1 MLLRKQAHITP
12 YRGMPTESVVSWEGV
27 ASVAWEELVVKYF
40 NAGVLTDDVNS
51 AAWTPVVLKI
61 SVGWIK
67 NELGFALGKYWD
79 SSLSIISA
87 TLDSEVESTPEM
99 FEAIDL
105 FWLEKGLLSITER
118 LSDGQYLVDYQKGVI
133 YGKKKTDGISVV
145 AGYIT
150 SWSAAETASYST
162 KVVRPAA
169 ILTTS
174 YDSWNVIG
182 PVDSKNQLIVYF
194 FYTKGDSTSAQLKIE
209 FSDNWT
215 DYVQE
220 TFNVVSGW
228 TSTETLWERTFTTS
242 GNYRIPVPIKDKY
255 IKISTKATGTVT
267 SSSVAIN
274 AIVGNV

>member
-133 YGKKKTDGISVV
+133 YWKKKTDGISVV